1 MLFQGRLPPK
11 KLESHLLLFYVT
23 MKMMNRFIHSHK
35 LLSHSS
41 LSGTL
46 SVLLLCIMEYQFASS
61 ETKRLHS
68 RRQATGPEICSQNLL
83 NQNTSHSLL
92 ASSSEA
98 ERWRLIRA
106 AVLFLSFPAAEKLL
120 KLCRSL
126 SYPEM
131 RKSLN
136 RRHAVLQRQLYWGR
150 PIAC

>member
-1 MLFQGRLPPK
+1 MLFQGFLPPK
-11 KLESHLLLFYVT
+11 KLESHLLL
-23 MKMMNRFIHSHK
+23 
-35 LLSHSS
+35 SS
-41 LSGTL
+41 LSKWWTDSPIL
-46 SVLLLCIMEYQFASS
+46 TNYCHTAAYQEFFPILLLCIMEYQFASS
-61 ETKRLHS
+61 ETKWLDS
-68 RRQATGPEICSQNLL
+68 RRQATGPEISSQNLL

-106 AVLFLSFPAAEKLL
+106 AVLLLSIPAAEELL

-131 RKSLN
+131 RKSLC